1 MATPTMEYTVLG
13 RTGLEVSVAGL
24 GCGGFSR
31 LGLGKGGTEAGA
43 VAVIHA
49 ALDAGVN
56 FLDTAAAY
64 GTEEVVGKAL
74 ERRRDGVVVSTKA
87 TAVRGDAVVPA
98 AEVVA
103 SLDASLARLRT
114 ERVEVFHL
122 HAVPPDALDEI
133 LTDVVPVLER
143 ERDAG
148 KIAHLG
154 ITERAPRDPRHE
166 MLPRAI
172 ASGHFDVVMVAFHML
187 HQGARERVFAPAAT
201 AGVGA
206 LVMFAVRLLFSEPE
220 RLAQT
225 LAELAAEGRI
235 DPDVAALPDPLGFLV
250 SEGGARDVMDAA
262 YRFCRHEPG
271 ADVVLLGTG
280 SIEHLHTN
288 LASILA
294 PPLAQDA
301 VGRLRAEF
309 GALEGVGLDAPRRG

>member
-1 MATPTMEYTVLG
+1 MPAMHYATLG

-43 VAVIHA
+43 VAVVHA

-56 FLDTAAAY
+56 ILDTAAAY

-74 ERRRDGVVVSTKA
+74 EGRRDTVVISTKA
-87 TAVRGDAVVPA
+87 SAMRGDEIVPA
-98 AEVVA
+98 AQVVE

-114 ERVEVFHL
+114 EHVEVFHL
-122 HAVPPDALDEI
+122 HAVPPAAFDRI
-133 LTDVVPVLER
+133 LAEVVPALER
-143 ERDAG
+143 EREAG
-148 KIAHLG
+148 KIGHLG

-172 ASGHFDVVMVAFHML
+172 ASGRFDVVMVAFHML
-187 HQGARERVFAPAAT
+187 HQGARGQVFAPASA
-201 AGVGA
+201 AGVGT

-220 RLAQT
+220 RLART
-225 LAELAAEGRI
+225 LDALAAEGRI
-235 DPDVAALPDPLGFLV
+235 DAAIAARADPLGFLV
-250 SEGGARDVMDAA
+250 NEGGARDVMDAA

-280 SIEHLHTN
+280 SVEHLRTN

-294 PPLAQDA
+294 PPLTGDA
-301 VGRLRAEF
+301 VQTLRSIF
-309 GALEGVGLDAPRRG
+309 GALEGVGLDAPGGARG